1 LKNGIRNRCRPS
13 RMQGN
18 HHVRYKPRVILLGG
32 SGVFDLSPVW
42 YALRIPSI
50 LLAVFGLTLS
60 VLSLTR
66 FKTAEWLPLA
76 GLGVKLWGLAFV
88 ILLIRGGLVLAAVL
102 SALVCVL
109 ELGGYIRR
117 RKHYV
122 MAV

>member
-1 LKNGIRNRCRPS
+1 
-13 RMQGN
+13 MQGN

-76 GLGVKLWGLAFV
+76 GLGVKLWGL
-88 ILLIRGGLVLAAVL
+88 VLAAVL
-102 SALVCVL
+102 SGLVCVL